1 MDSKPIIK
9 DNRILVSIV
18 NVANIFGLTNGNI
31 EDSKDQDIEWNKDNN
46 TVTIKLKK

>member
-1 MDSKPIIK
+1 MDSKPVIK
-9 DNRILVSIV
+9 DNRILVSVI

-31 EDSKDQDIEWNKDNN
+31 EDSKAQDIEWNKDNN